1 MFAWVIK
8 MLPKE
13 CIFCHYWY
21 FKDDD
26 FKIES
31 HVYNNCYDVLMTAY
45 KLEDIEILNE
55 KGLNYRCIFWDITKN
70 EAVTRS
76 NKSVLEVKGVYKW
89 ILAQIRNLL
98 K

>member
-1 MFAWVIK
+1 
-8 MLPKE
+8 
-13 CIFCHYWY
+13 
-21 FKDDD
+21 
-26 FKIES
+26 
-31 HVYNNCYDVLMTAY
+31 MTAY

-55 KGLNYRCIFWDITKN
+55 KGLDYRCIFWDITKN